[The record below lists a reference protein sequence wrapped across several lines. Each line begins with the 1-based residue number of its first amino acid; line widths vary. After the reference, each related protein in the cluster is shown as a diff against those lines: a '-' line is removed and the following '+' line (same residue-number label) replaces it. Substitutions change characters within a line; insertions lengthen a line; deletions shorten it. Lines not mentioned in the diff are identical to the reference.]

1 MSKLF
6 ILRPTN
12 EKERTDAF
20 ESVERIVNQAKV
32 KLLQFGVT
40 WAYNGQLFKR
50 IINTAGSFPLASILS
65 TDCHRSESIIIYCS
79 EQKSEKNLI
88 QPYILGGVVGFV
100 SCGDMVLDNN
110 KEKSPAQVFLE
121 SYLYP
126 SFKHSPSMFMGESFR
141 KIIEMVARKHVA
153 HCFFNNDGTIHL
165 GHDSM
170 FETIAPNCL
179 HADFLTNRNNHSKSY
194 RTSGRGN
201 WLGLSLF

>member
-12 EKERTDAF
+12 DEERMEAF
-20 ESVERIVNQAKV
+20 KSVERVVNQAKA
-32 KLLQFGVT
+32 KLLQFGVA

-50 IINTAGSFPLASILS
+50 IINTAGNFPIASILS

-79 EQKSEKNLI
+79 EQKSDQNLI

-126 SFKHSPSMFMGESFR
+126 SFKYSSSMFMGESFR

-153 HCFFNNDGTIHL
+153 HCFFHHDGTVYL
-165 GHDSM
+165 GNQNM
-170 FETIAPNCL
+170 FETISPNCL
-179 HADFLTNRNNHSKSY
+179 HADFITNRNNHSKSY
-194 RTSGRGN
+194 KASGSSS